1 MNAILSVICSE
12 GGFFKATLTFPR
24 DYPLRPPKMKFITE
38 IWHPNGK
45 TSLTSQATVS
55 LIKESIQ
62 NHFESLKINIR
73 VLSAEHVKNNHID
86 FDFPLGEKKRKLYL
100 NSLQD

>member
-1 MNAILSVICSE
+1 MNAILSVVCSE

-45 TSLTSQATVS
+45 TSLSSRATLS

-62 NHFESLKINIR
+62 NHFESVKINIR
-73 VLSAEHVKNNHID
+73 VRNAEHVKNNHID
-86 FDFPLGEKKRKLYL
+86 FDFQLEKKEAL
-100 NSLQD
+100 S

>member
-1 MNAILSVICSE
+1 MLVTFNAVVAELYIHSVPCVDLNTIVFVICSE

-45 TSLTSQATVS
+45 NLFYQVTAS
-55 LIKESIQ
+55 LIILYQGKYLKTFFLGLQFVWKKE
-62 NHFESLKINIR
+62 NIKE
-73 VLSAEHVKNNHID
+73 A
-86 FDFPLGEKKRKLYL
+86 
-100 NSLQD
+100 